1 MKKVIHV
8 KEEFYMRKNNKIKKV
23 ILMVVIITMVIFGIM
38 SHLHVRIVAESLGES
53 HFRTI
58 EYHKGE
64 LYENKDVI
72 YPYGKDHKIN
82 IWFTF

>member
-1 MKKVIHV
+1 
-8 KEEFYMRKNNKIKKV
+8 MRKNNKIKKV

-38 SHLHVRIVAESLGES
+38 SHLHVRIVAESLGKS

-64 LYENKDVI
+64 LYENKDGF
-72 YPYGKDHKIN
+72 YPYGEDHKIN

>member
-1 MKKVIHV
+1 
-8 KEEFYMRKNNKIKKV
+8 MRKNNKIKKV
-23 ILMVVIITMVIFGIM
+23 ILMVVIITMVMFGIM